1 MKLRQVY
8 DALEHLHLESLSLS
22 NEGAGIQEI
31 DIPKINIAINQ
42 ALTDIYNDFNIR
54 TDEVFLRVINGM
66 SMYKLSSLYA
76 DSNTESTELV
86 RWIVDSE
93 YKPFKDDIKYI
104 KRVVNSCGE
113 PIQMNDP
120 NYCYAVFTPS
130 FDTIQLSNQVL
141 NCDKFLSIIY
151 AVNPQL
157 IPTSTDTD
165 IDSVTI
171 DLPQNLFNL
180 LVVGTCSYIFKP
192 KGNKDMYYKGINYK
206 AEYEQEKLKITNLGL
221 YADNFN
227 ENDNFEQGGWK

>member
-8 DALEHLHLESLSLS
+8 DALENLHLESLSLS
-22 NEGAGIQEI
+22 SEGAGIQEI
-31 DIPKINIAINQ
+31 DIPKINTAINQ
-42 ALTDIYNDFNIR
+42 AITDIYNDFNIR

-66 SMYKLSSLYA
+66 KTYKLSSLYA

-93 YKPFKDDIKYI
+93 FKPFKDDIKYI
-104 KRVVNSCGE
+104 KRVVNTCGE

-120 NYCYAVFTPS
+120 NYCYGVFTPS
-130 FDTIQLSNQVL
+130 FDTIQLSNEVL

-157 IPTSTDTD
+157 IPTGTDTD
-165 IDSVTI
+165 IDNTEI
-171 DLPQNLFNL
+171 DLPQNLLNL
-180 LVVGTCSYIFKP
+180 LILSTCAYIFKS
-192 KGNKDMYYKGINYK
+192 KGNREMYSKGINYK
-206 AEYEQEKLKITNLGL
+206 NEYEQEKTKIINLGL

-227 ENDNFEQGGWK
+227 ETDNFEQGGWK